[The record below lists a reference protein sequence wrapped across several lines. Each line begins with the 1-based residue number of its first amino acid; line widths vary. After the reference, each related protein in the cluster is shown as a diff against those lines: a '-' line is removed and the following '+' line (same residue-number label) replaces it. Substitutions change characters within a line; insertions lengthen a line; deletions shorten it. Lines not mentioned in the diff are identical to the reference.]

1 MSRIVYMTSEDPISP
16 ESIER
21 LKRVAAM
28 PDSEIRTD
36 LIPERRFDLAL
47 AAERRK
53 SGWTPG
59 KASAAFKASLKK
71 AS

>member
-53 SGWTPG
+53 SGLTPG

>member
-1 MSRIVYMTSEDPISP
+1 MIKTIRRKLGDPLSA
-16 ESIER
+16 ESLAQ
-21 LKRVAAM
+21 LKRVSEM

-59 KASAAFKASLKK
+59 KASAVFRASQKK

>member
-36 LIPERRFDLAL
+36 LIPDLAL

>member
-1 MSRIVYMTSEDPISP
+1 MSRIVYMTSEDPLSD
-16 ESIER
+16 ESIEQ
-21 LKRVAAM
+21 LKRIAAM

-36 LIPERRFDLAL
+36 LIPEKRFNLAL
-47 AAERRK
+47 AAERRR

>member
-1 MSRIVYMTSEDPISP
+1 MSKIVYMTSEDPISI
-16 ESIER
+16 ESIEQ
-21 LKRVAAM
+21 LKRIAAM

-36 LIPERRFDLAL
+36 LIPERHFDLAL

-59 KASAAFKASLKK
+59 KASAAFRASQKK

>member
-36 LIPERRFDLAL
+36 LIPERRFDLA
-47 AAERRK
+47 RR
-53 SGWTPG
+53 SGGSPVG
-59 KASAAFKASLKK
+59 RPAKRLRPSRLR
-71 AS
+71 